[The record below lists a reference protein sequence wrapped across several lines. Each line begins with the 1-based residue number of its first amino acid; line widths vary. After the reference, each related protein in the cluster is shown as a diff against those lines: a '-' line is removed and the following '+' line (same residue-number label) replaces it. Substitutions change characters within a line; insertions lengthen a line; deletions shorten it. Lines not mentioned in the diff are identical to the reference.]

1 MEVSLKTKTF
11 STVFITRYYIIIN
24 CTIIIYTYIYNL
36 STERTVNMK
45 IKDGF
50 ILRSVSD
57 AYVVVP
63 LGEAAKTFNGMITL
77 NETGAF
83 LWKKLSE
90 SDVDEKSLVDSLL
103 NEYDV
108 SVDLAQ
114 KDVSAFVAR
123 LRDAQ
128 LLNE

>member
-1 MEVSLKTKTF
+1 MVTF
-11 STVFITRYYIIIN
+11 SFTQLEFTF
-24 CTIIIYTYIYNL
+24 TIQLVNILLYTYIYNL
-36 STERTVNMK
+36 STERTVSMK

-63 LGEAAKTFNGMITL
+63 LGEAAKTFSGMITL

-108 SVDLAQ
+108 SVELAK

>member
-1 MEVSLKTKTF
+1 
-11 STVFITRYYIIIN
+11 
-24 CTIIIYTYIYNL
+24 
-36 STERTVNMK
+36 MK

-108 SVDLAQ
+108 SRELAQ

>member
-1 MEVSLKTKTF
+1 MKTKTF

>member
-1 MEVSLKTKTF
+1 
-11 STVFITRYYIIIN
+11 
-24 CTIIIYTYIYNL
+24 
-36 STERTVNMK
+36 MK

-103 NEYDV
+103 NEYDAV
-108 SVDLAQ
+108 SYTHLNPPDGAAKRYRLVFPDL
-114 KDVSAFVAR
+114 K
-123 LRDAQ
+123 
-128 LLNE
+128 